1 MSSSSSNTSS
11 RNSSPERE
19 APPLDSLVSHLLA
32 SKRSLSSISHVVRA
46 NELVTSTRKALE
58 TNVITTARTDFL
70 RSGIDE
76 QVKVLEQVHTSS
88 EHVAHTGR
96 AEFEDVIRSL
106 DEADERLKRTLRSLR
121 ETFVEAGLRPEGEEV
136 RSLLDFVDESG
147 VEALLANIRESVS
160 AAGKGH
166 LDFAETNRVFVGDV
180 LAVKG
185 LLKERKPQP
194 PTNSVDDVDPSSP
207 IPDILE
213 TLEDHAR
220 EMADNLESLVKHF
233 DLCVS
238 AIKHTE
244 GGGDAAQR
252 IAGDL
257 PEGVDIDED
266 IVHAAPEPIS
276 GEDMKEMLEVIE
288 KDADQVDEVVTEI
301 QSRIAEME
309 SQHESLIEH
318 MDACNKADKDT
329 TSAFRLL
336 EDIGQRLPPFI
347 AQSQVYL
354 MRWDEEKAR
363 VDERMQELEGLREF
377 YDGFLAAYDNLLVDI
392 GRRKT
397 LELKVKKVVQD
408 ALNKI
413 ERLYE
418 NDAEARDAFRQEQGD
433 FLPVDIWPGMTQA
446 PLRYELSPVGD
457 EVSQVPEVS
466 KSVIQRAVDRVT
478 RKSRAT
484 VACEPA
490 LHT

>member
-1 MSSSSSNTSS
+1 MSSSSESIPS
-11 RNSSPERE
+11 RQFSPERE
-19 APPLDSLVSHLLA
+19 AAPLESLVSHLLA

-58 TNVITTARTDFL
+58 TNVITTARTEFL

-76 QVKVLEQVHTSS
+76 QVKVLEQVHISS
-88 EHVAHTGR
+88 DNVAHTGR
-96 AEFEDVIRSL
+96 AKFEDVVRSL
-106 DEADERLKRTLRSLR
+106 NEADERLRRTLRSLR
-121 ETFVEAGLRPEGEEV
+121 KTFVEAGLRPAGEEE

-147 VEALLANIRESVS
+147 VEALLANIKESVS

-166 LDFAETNRVFVGDV
+166 GDFAETNRVFAGDV
-180 LAVKG
+180 LGVKG
-185 LLKERKPQP
+185 LLKERKPQR
-194 PTNSVDDVDPSSP
+194 PTNSVNNVDSSSP
-207 IPDILE
+207 MPDILE
-213 TLEDHAR
+213 AMEDHAR
-220 EMADNLESLVKHF
+220 EMANNLESLVKHF

-276 GEDMKEMLEVIE
+276 EEDMKEMLEVIE
-288 KDADQVDEVVTEI
+288 KDADQVDEVVIEI

-309 SQHESLIEH
+309 SQYESLVEYTN
-318 MDACNKADKDT
+318 ACNQTDKDT

-347 AQSQVYL
+347 AQSRVYL
-354 MRWDEEKAR
+354 MRWDEEKATIE
-363 VDERMQELEGLREF
+363 ERMQELEELREF
-377 YDGFLAAYDNLLVDI
+377 YDGFLAAYDNLLIEI

-397 LELKVKKVVQD
+397 LEMKVKKVVQD
-408 ALNKI
+408 ALNKM

-446 PLRYELSPVGD
+446 PLRYELSPIGD
-457 EVSQVPEVS
+457 EGSLVPEVS
-466 KSVIQRAVDRVT
+466 KSVIQRALDRVT
-478 RKSRAT
+478 GKS
-484 VACEPA
+484 
-490 LHT
+490 